1 MLNKISN
8 IIESKDLNKIKIL
21 ILFNSLMFI
30 LEFLSIG
37 SIPIFMS
44 ILIAP
49 DFLVNKLEQFQLHDL
64 KFYLSNDNIIIL
76 FSIFIVSVFTI
87 KSLFLILLTIF
98 QNKFLEKT
106 KVKISSKIFTHYIKM
121 EYIKHLEKEPA
132 ELTRK
137 ITQDISMLGI
147 YIQQYLTFIRE
158 IMALLVILF
167 LVVWSS
173 PKIVFL
179 IVLILSILMILYI
192 TKIKKVLD
200 RKSNM
205 NKSLAKKNIKTI
217 NEIFGAIKDL
227 KILMKEDEMINYFK
241 SNIKKIENN
250 LFFFQVVEKI
260 PRVVVE
266 LLAVMV
272 LTILTIT
279 FATLYDNLNSFL
291 PILALITLSIFRF
304 IPAFS
309 SITTAKYYMQ
319 ISLPFLK
326 SLESVFIE
334 ISSINNENNKESQSI
349 TNKMKNYKII
359 DQKFLRIQDLAF
371 KYPGNKESQF
381 EGINFEINKC
391 SIVGIIGETGVG
403 KSTLFNLLLGLLKPS
418 NGTILFKEK
427 NILNDL
433 KEWKRKIGSVSQNV
447 FVLDSSIENNITF
460 NINKE
465 KIDYQKLNRAIKVA
479 QLEKKIKQLP
489 QGLKTQVGN
498 NGVKLSGG
506 ERQRLAISRVLYQDP
521 EIIFLDE
528 STNALDA
535 KTEEKILEG
544 IKSNYKDKTIIMIA
558 HRQSLIDYCDKIW
571 RLENGKLLNS

>member
-8 IIESKDLNKIKIL
+8 ILESKDLNKIKIL
-21 ILFNSLMFI
+21 IFFNSLMFI

-49 DFLVNKLEQFQLHDL
+49 DFLTNKLDQFQIQNLMFDFSDD
-64 KFYLSNDNIIIL
+64 KIIIF
-76 FSIFIVSVFTI
+76 FSIFIISVFTL
-87 KSLFLILLTIF
+87 KSFFLILLTIF
-98 QNKFLEKT
+98 QNRFLEQT
-106 KVKISSKIFTHYIKM
+106 KVKISSKVFSHYIKM
-121 EYIKHLEKEPA
+121 EYINHLEKEPA

-147 YIQQYLTFIRE
+147 YIQQYLTLIRE

-179 IVLILSILMILYI
+179 IVLILSVLMILYI

-200 RKSNM
+200 EKSNL
-205 NKSLAKKNIKTI
+205 NKSLAKENIKTI
-217 NEIFGAIKDL
+217 NEIFGSIKDL

-279 FATLYDNLNSFL
+279 FATLYDDLNSFL
-291 PILALITLSIFRF
+291 PILALITLSVFRF

-326 SLESVFIE
+326 SLENVFNE
-334 ISSINNENNKESQSI
+334 ISSANNENNQEVQSSMNE
-349 TNKMKNYKII
+349 TKNHQVI

-371 KYPGNKESQF
+371 KYPGNKRSQF
-381 EGINFEINKC
+381 EDVNFEIKE
-391 SIVGIIGETGVG
+391 SSVVGIIGETGAG

-418 NGTILFKEK
+418 NGRILFKEK
-427 NILNDL
+427 NIFDDL
-433 KEWKRKIGSVSQNV
+433 KEWKRKIGSVSQNI
-447 FVLDSSIENNITF
+447 FVLDSSIENNIAF

-465 KIDYQKLNRAIKVA
+465 RIDYQKLNMALKVA
-479 QLEKKIKQLP
+479 QLEKKIKELP
-489 QGLKTQVGN
+489 LGLKTQVGN
-498 NGVKLSGG
+498 NGIKLSGG
-506 ERQRLAISRVLYQDP
+506 ERQRLAISRVLYQNP

-528 STNALDA
+528 STNALDV

-544 IKSNYKDKTIIMIA
+544 IKNNYKEKTIIMIA

-571 RLENGKLLNS
+571 RLENGRILNL